1 MKNVFRMPKLHR
13 NSPAMGKILKD
24 IEKYGHFYYNDKRVK
39 LDEENTKVDG
49 IYVDLAY
56 TPA

>member
-1 MKNVFRMPKLHR
+1 MSNVFRMPKLHR

-24 IEKYGHFYYNDKRVK
+24 IEKYGYFYYNNKRVK

>member
-1 MKNVFRMPKLHR
+1 MNNVFRMPKLHR

-24 IEKYGHFYYNDKRVK
+24 IEKYGYFYYNNKRVK